1 MADRTEAERTL
12 TRPELA
18 AYLTE
23 LAREFDRDSDDI
35 SVSVGNKSVSL
46 SPPEE
51 VSCDVAV
58 VERSSMLRGERE
70 TIEIELKWKP

>member
-1 MADRTEAERTL
+1 MADRTEAELTL

-18 AYLTE
+18 TYLTE
-23 LAREFDRDSDDI
+23 LAREFDRDSEDI

-46 SPPEE
+46 SPLEE
-51 VSCDVAV
+51 VSCDVTV

-70 TIEIELKWKP
+70 TIEIELEWKP